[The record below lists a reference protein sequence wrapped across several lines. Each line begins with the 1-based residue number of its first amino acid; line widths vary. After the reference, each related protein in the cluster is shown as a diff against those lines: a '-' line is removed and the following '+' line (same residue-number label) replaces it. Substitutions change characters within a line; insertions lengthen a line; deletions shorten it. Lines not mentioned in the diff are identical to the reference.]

1 MIEDS
6 IILTFDGTIITGLFV
21 FYAFLV
27 ALAERFEKARLES
40 YISTAIRYL
49 AFVQLIFVI
58 SAILVLVEQSI
69 VALILT
75 QAKERAKKLTDMMRR
90 NLYDFSNRTEPYLKK
105 EEKEEKTKD
114 TL

>member
-27 ALAERFEKARLES
+27 ALAGRFDEANEES

-49 AFVQLIFVI
+49 VCVQLVFVV
-58 SAILVLVEQSI
+58 SPILVLVEQSI
-69 VALILT
+69 MTLILT
-75 QAKERAKKLTDMMRR
+75 VIGSVLLGIYSIIMIIGRGLVEV
-90 NLYDFSNRTEPYLKK
+90 FE
-105 EEKEEKTKD
+105 
-114 TL
+114 